1 MLLSSANNVI
11 PGYYGP
17 NKTASVAAWVPDQ
30 VMGTVRDMASPV
42 SRAKYREQGI
52 TTSSQQ
58 IMKKA
63 REGAGSKLRS
73 SIYDLPFLK
82 AMKKSREARV

>member
-1 MLLSSANNVI
+1 MTTAAKAGRRVDELTGADSGRGMLLSSANNVI

-52 TTSSQQ
+52 TTFSTNNE
-58 IMKKA
+58 K
-63 REGAGSKLRS
+63 G
-73 SIYDLPFLK
+73 
-82 AMKKSREARV
+82 